1 MAFLYPAPQ
10 SSLHVAP
17 VAQDPSP
24 VHGTIHL
31 QPTVHLAHPIDPPRI
46 TAESAVS
53 SHRLRAQR
61 RHGFNHFHAA
71 RPAFVNPAQVLSNST
86 SGLGWEV
93 TSRMMASAKPL
104 PKVIHVEMA
113 RTT

>member
-17 VAQDPSP
+17 AAQEPSP

-31 QPTVHLAHPIDPPRI
+31 QPTVHLAHPIEPPRI

-61 RHGFNHFHAA
+61 RRGFHYFHAA
-71 RPAFVNPAQVLSNST
+71 RPAAQVLSNS
-86 SGLGWEV
+86 SGGLGWEV
-93 TSRMMASAKPL
+93 TTRVVASAEPL
-104 PKVIHVEMA
+104 PKVIYVEMA
-113 RTT
+113 MTT